1 LYQSWQWLIPVRKLR
16 QKVEVSL
23 LLPLEKGILAMS
35 DWYFFGN
42 YRPVYRG
49 LTGYW
54 LIWSLYPRINPDM
67 QQKRR
72 IGIFTIVAIG
82 VLIGFFLKNVKIGL
96 IIGLLLGLLAGGL
109 AKK

>member
-1 LYQSWQWLIPVRKLR
+1 M
-16 QKVEVSL
+16 QK
-23 LLPLEKGILAMS
+23 
-35 DWYFFGN
+35 
-42 YRPVYRG
+42 
-49 LTGYW
+49 
-54 LIWSLYPRINPDM
+54 
-67 QQKRR
+67 KRR